1 MKLKFSLLIALIAL
15 VCTACSNNDDSS
27 SWLQGEN
34 KKEYSLNSNIHS
46 QELPQF
52 KARDSWYATIGY
64 GTSSTGW
71 VTLDSEEGAA
81 GTYKLTAHIDAN
93 PTNNYRSATVTI
105 TCHGETLRY
114 QFSQAG
120 RTGGDDPTPSTTA
133 KMSKI
138 VMTSYDTSMNQV
150 YEESIS
156 FAYNGNTITS
166 ATYHSFDKI
175 ELTEI
180 DIDIAVNRSEIGKRT
195 LTLKQSGM
203 PDEVVTADVDAA
215 GRFTAVNDYAIGYA
229 DNGYV
234 ASVKQGDQSWGYTTD
249 TKSSLI
255 TITGTSKTT
264 FQFNSQAAIR
274 QDCNID
280 VNRLVKMTM
289 LERGLLKYAL
299 LMEAGNFGTQMPS
312 ILYKAVTGRETYNFN
327 PQFDSSKTVLSVDL
341 YHKYD
346 DLSPVIQKRYTFTY
360 TD

>member
-1 MKLKFSLLIALIAL
+1 MKLKFSFLIALIAL
-15 VCTACSNNDDSS
+15 VCTSCSNDDSS

-34 KKEYSLNSNIHS
+34 KKQYALNSNIHN

-52 KARDSWYATIGY
+52 KALDSWYATIGY

-71 VTLDSEEGAA
+71 VTLDREEGAA
-81 GTYKLTAHIDAN
+81 GTYKLTARIDAN
-93 PTNNYRSATVTI
+93 LTNNYRSATVTI
-105 TCHGETLRY
+105 TCHGETLQY

-120 RTGGDDPTPSTTA
+120 QSGGDQPTPSTLA

-156 FAYNGNTITS
+156 FAYNGNTITG

-175 ELTEI
+175 ELTEV
-180 DIDIAVNRSEIGKRT
+180 DIDIAVNRSVSGKRT

-203 PDEVVTADVDAA
+203 PDEVVTAEVNAA
-215 GRFTAVNDYAIGYA
+215 GRFTAVNDYYIGYA

-234 ASVKQGDQSWGYTTD
+234 ASVMHGDQTWGYSTD

-289 LERGLLKYAL
+289 LKRGLLKYAL

-312 ILYKAVTGRETYNFN
+312 ILYKAVTGRETYTFN
-327 PQFDSSKTVLSVDL
+327 PQLDSAKSVLSVDL
-341 YHKYD
+341 YHRYD
-346 DLSPVIQKRYTFTY
+346 NMSAIIQKRYTFTY